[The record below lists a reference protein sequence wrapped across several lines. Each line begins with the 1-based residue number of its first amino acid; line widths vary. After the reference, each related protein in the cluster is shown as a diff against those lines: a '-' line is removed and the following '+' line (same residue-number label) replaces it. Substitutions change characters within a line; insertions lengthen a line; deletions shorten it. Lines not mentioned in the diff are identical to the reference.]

1 MKLYQTKVTEKNPKR
16 AAFPGVERKFML
28 SIVSVFPVLW
38 YMTSQTKLSL
48 KLSSEEDVK
57 FSLPLITT

>member
-1 MKLYQTKVTEKNPKR
+1 
-16 AAFPGVERKFML
+16 ML
-28 SIVSVFPVLW
+28 SIVSVFPVLG
-38 YMTSQTKLSL
+38 YMTSQKQLSL